1 MADFLSNG
9 ISALMAFKKALD
21 VTSQNISNV
30 ATPGYSRQSVSLV
43 TNPPEPAGNG
53 WVGTGVSVNTITRS
67 YNEYL
72 AAAVRTS
79 SSSYERANTFST
91 AATQVDNMFADSTT
105 GLSATLQSFSSAV
118 QNMANT
124 PTSTAPRQVVLS
136 QAQALASQL
145 QSYSGQLTTLSGQLD
160 SRIQTTASDITSLA
174 QNIAKLNGQI
184 ADAQAL
190 NGQPPND
197 LLDQRDQLINDLSKD
212 VNVTTSP
219 QDGGAINVY
228 IGNGQPLVVGT
239 SATTLT
245 TAPNAY
251 DPTRN
256 DLVLKSANGS
266 SNVTSSMTGGT
277 LGGMLDFRNQV
288 LDPAQSTLGLMS
300 VGIANVVNQQQSA
313 GVDLNGNAGQPIF
326 AVGGVQ
332 VQTNASNAGSATLA
346 VTRSTISALTGS
358 NYILQNTAGGWKLSN
373 AATGANVPLTGAGTS
388 ASPLQADGLSIVV
401 SGTATAGDKFLV
413 QPTAGATSG
422 LAVLLTDPAQIA
434 AASPITGA
442 PATTNTGTGTIAGGT
457 VVNPANAQLK
467 TAATIQF
474 LSATTYSINGTGAY
488 SYVSGQPITANGWQ
502 VTVSGAPATGDQFT
516 VGYTI
521 ANKGDNSNAL
531 KLAAV
536 FNQPALN
543 SGKDSVNA
551 TLSSFIGNLGTVTK
565 QAQNDTAAQQAV
577 NNSATQSLSNVSGVN
592 LDEEAAHLL
601 QFQQAYQAAAQLIG
615 ISSTLFNSMLQ
626 AVRGQ

>member
-1 MADFLSNG
+1 MADFLTNG
-9 ISALMAFKKALD
+9 VSALLAFQKALD

-43 TNPPEPAGNG
+43 TNPPEQSGNG
-53 WVGTGVSVNTITRS
+53 WIGTGVNVNTITRS
-67 YNEYL
+67 YNEFL
-72 AAAVRTS
+72 AAEVRS
-79 SSSYERANTFST
+79 SSSTYQRSKEFSAN
-91 AATQVDNMFADSTT
+91 ATQVDNMFADSKT

-124 PTSTAPRQVVLS
+124 PASTAPRQVVLS

-145 QSYSGQLTTLSGQLD
+145 QSYNGQLTTLGVQLE
-160 SRIQTTASDITSLA
+160 SRLQTTASDISSIA

-184 ADAQAL
+184 SNAQAL

-197 LLDQRDQLINDLSKD
+197 LLDQRDHLLTQLSAD
-212 VNVTTSP
+212 VNINVS
-219 QDGGAINVY
+219 QQGGSVNVY

-239 SATTLT
+239 VAATLG

-256 DLVLKSANGS
+256 DVVLNSANGS
-266 SNVTSSMTGGT
+266 ANVTSSMTGGT
-277 LGGMLDFRNQV
+277 LGGMLDFRTQV
-288 LDPAQSTLGLMS
+288 LDPAQSTLGLIS

-313 GVDLNGNAGQPIF
+313 GVDLNGNAGQPMF

-332 VQTNASNAGSATLA
+332 VQTNANNAGSATLA

-358 NYILQNTAGGWKLSN
+358 NYILQDTAGGWKLSN

-388 ASPLQADGLSIVV
+388 ASPFQADGLSIVV
-401 SGTATAGDKFLV
+401 SGTATVGDRFAI

-422 LAVLLTDPAQIA
+422 LNVLLTDPAQVA
-434 AASPITGA
+434 AGSPITATAG
-442 PATTNTGTGTIAGGT
+442 TTNTGTATIAGGT
-457 VVNPANAQLK
+457 VVNPANAQLT

-474 LSATTYSINGTGAY
+474 LSATTYSINGTGSYAY
-488 SYVSGQPITANGWQ
+488 TSGQPITANGWQ
-502 VTVSGAPATGDQFT
+502 VTVSGAPATGDKFT
-516 VGYTI
+516 VGYTT
-521 ANKGDNSNAL
+521 ANTGDNSNAL

-543 SGKDSVNA
+543 GGKDSVNA

-565 QAQNDTAAQQAV
+565 QSQNDSAAQQSV
-577 NNSATQSLSNVSGVN
+577 NSSATQSLSNVSGVN
-592 LDEEAAHLL
+592 LDEEAANLL

-615 ISSTLFNSMLQ
+615 IAGTLFNSMLQ
-626 AVRGQ
+626 AVKGQ

>member
-9 ISALMAFKKALD
+9 VSALLAFQKALD

-43 TNPPEPAGNG
+43 TNPPEQAGNG
-53 WVGTGVSVNTITRS
+53 WIGTGVNVNTITRS
-67 YNEYL
+67 YNEFL
-72 AAAVRTS
+72 AAEVRS
-79 SSSYERANTFST
+79 SSSTYQRSKEFSAN
-91 AATQVDNMFADSTT
+91 ATQVDNMFADSKT

-124 PTSTAPRQVVLS
+124 PASTAPRQVVLS

-145 QSYSGQLTTLSGQLD
+145 QSYNGQLTTLGVQLE
-160 SRIQTTASDITSLA
+160 SRVQTTASDISSIA
-174 QNIAKLNGQI
+174 QNIAKLNGEI
-184 ADAQAL
+184 SNAQAL

-197 LLDQRDQLINDLSKD
+197 LLDQRDHLLTQLSAD
-212 VNVTTSP
+212 VNINVS
-219 QDGGAINVY
+219 QQGGSVNVY

-239 SATTLT
+239 VASTLG

-266 SNVTSSMTGGT
+266 ANVTSSMTGGT
-277 LGGMLDFRNQV
+277 LGGMLDFRTQV
-288 LDPAQSTLGLMS
+288 LDPAQSTLGLIS

-332 VQTNASNAGSATLA
+332 VQTNANNAGSATLA

-358 NYILQNTAGGWKLSN
+358 NYILQDTAGGWKLSN

-388 ASPLQADGLSIVV
+388 ASPFQADGLSIVV
-401 SGTATAGDKFLV
+401 SGTATVGDRFAI
-413 QPTAGATSG
+413 QPTTGATSG
-422 LAVLLTDPAQIA
+422 LNVLLTNPAQIA
-434 AASPITGA
+434 AGSPITAAAG
-442 PATTNTGTGTIAGGT
+442 TTNTGTATIAGGT
-457 VVNPANAQLK
+457 VVNPSNAQLK

-474 LSATTYSINGTGAY
+474 LSATTYSINGTGSYAY
-488 SYVSGQPITANGWQ
+488 TSGQPITANGWQ
-502 VTVSGAPATGDQFT
+502 VTVSGAPATGDTFT
-516 VGYTI
+516 VGYTT
-521 ANKGDNSNAL
+521 ANTGDNSNAL

-536 FNQPALN
+536 FNQPMLN
-543 SGKDSVNA
+543 GGKDSVNA

-565 QAQNDTAAQQAV
+565 QAQNDSAAQQSV
-577 NNSATQSLSNVSGVN
+577 NSSATQSLSNVSGVN
-592 LDEEAAHLL
+592 LDEEAANLL

-615 ISSTLFNSMLQ
+615 ISSTLFTSILQ

>member
-9 ISALMAFKKALD
+9 ISALMAFQKALD

-43 TNPPEPAGNG
+43 TNPPEQSGNG
-53 WVGTGVSVNTITRS
+53 WVGTGVNVNTITRS

-72 AAAVRTS
+72 AAAVRSS
-79 SSSYERANTFST
+79 SSSYERSNAFST
-91 AATQVDNMFADSTT
+91 AATQVDNMFADSKT
-105 GLSATLQSFSSAV
+105 GLSATLQSFSNAV

-124 PTSTAPRQVVLS
+124 PASTAPRQVVLS

-145 QSYSGQLTTLSGQLD
+145 QEYDGQLKTLNGQLD
-160 SRIQTTASDITSLA
+160 SRIQTTASDITSIA

-197 LLDQRDQLINDLSKD
+197 LLDQRDQLLNQLSKD
-212 VNVTTSP
+212 VNITTS
-219 QDGGAINVY
+219 QQGGAVNVY

-239 SATTLT
+239 AATTLST
-245 TAPNAY
+245 TPNAY

-256 DLVLKSANGS
+256 DLLLKSANGS
-266 SNVTSSMTGGT
+266 ANVTSSMTGGT
-277 LGGMLDFRNQV
+277 LGGLLDFRSQV
-288 LDPAQSTLGLMS
+288 LDPAQSTLGLIS

-313 GVDLNGNAGQPIF
+313 GVDLNGNAGKPIF

-332 VQTNASNAGSATLA
+332 VQMNANNAGSATLA
-346 VTRSTISALTGS
+346 VTRSNVSGLTGS
-358 NYILQNTAGGWKLSN
+358 NYILQDTTAGWTLGN

-388 ASPLQADGLSIVV
+388 ASPFQADGLSIVV
-401 SGTATAGDKFLV
+401 SGTATAGDKFLI

-422 LAVLLTDPAQIA
+422 LNVLLTDPAQIA
-434 AASPITGA
+434 AGSPITAAAGA
-442 PATTNTGTGTIAGGT
+442 TNTGTATIAGGT

-467 TAATIQF
+467 TPATIQF

-488 SYVSGQPITANGWQ
+488 TYASGQPITANGWQ

-521 ANKGDNSNAL
+521 ANTGDNSNAL

-543 SGKDSVNA
+543 GGKDSVNA
-551 TLSSFIGNLGTVTK
+551 TLSGFIGNLGTVTK
-565 QAQNDTAAQQAV
+565 QAQNDSAAQQAV
-577 NNSATQSLSNVSGVN
+577 NTSATQSLSNVSGVN

-626 AVRGQ
+626 AVKGQ

>member
-9 ISALMAFKKALD
+9 ISALMAFQKALD

-43 TNPPEPAGNG
+43 TNPPEQSGNG
-53 WVGTGVSVNTITRS
+53 WVGTGVNVNTITRF

-72 AAAVRTS
+72 AAAVRSS
-79 SSSYERANTFST
+79 SSSYERSNAFST
-91 AATQVDNMFADSTT
+91 AATQVDNMFADSKT
-105 GLSATLQSFSSAV
+105 GLSATLQSFSNAV

-124 PTSTAPRQVVLS
+124 PASTAPRQVVLS

-145 QSYSGQLTTLSGQLD
+145 QEYDGQLKTLNGQLD
-160 SRIQTTASDITSLA
+160 SRIQTTASDITSIA

-197 LLDQRDQLINDLSKD
+197 LLDQRDQLLNQLSKD
-212 VNVTTSP
+212 VNITTS
-219 QDGGAINVY
+219 QQGGAVNVY

-239 SATTLT
+239 AATTLST
-245 TAPNAY
+245 TPNAY

-256 DLVLKSANGS
+256 DLLLKSANGS
-266 SNVTSSMTGGT
+266 ANVTSSMTGGT
-277 LGGMLDFRNQV
+277 LGGLLDFRSQV
-288 LDPAQSTLGLMS
+288 LDPAQSTLGLIS

-313 GVDLNGNAGQPIF
+313 GVDLNGNAGKPIF

-332 VQTNASNAGSATLA
+332 VQMNANNAGSATLA
-346 VTRSTISALTGS
+346 VTRSNVSGLTGS
-358 NYILQNTAGGWKLSN
+358 NYILQDTTAGWTLGN

-388 ASPLQADGLSIVV
+388 ASPFQADGLSIVV
-401 SGTATAGDKFLV
+401 SGTATAGDKFLI

-422 LAVLLTDPAQIA
+422 LNVLLTDPAQIA
-434 AASPITGA
+434 AGSPITAAAGA
-442 PATTNTGTGTIAGGT
+442 TNTGTATIAGGT

-467 TAATIQF
+467 TPATIQF

-488 SYVSGQPITANGWQ
+488 TYASGQPITANGWQ

-521 ANKGDNSNAL
+521 ANTGDNSNAL

-543 SGKDSVNA
+543 GGKDSVNA
-551 TLSSFIGNLGTVTK
+551 TLSGFIGNLGTVTK
-565 QAQNDTAAQQAV
+565 QAQNDSAAQQAV
-577 NNSATQSLSNVSGVN
+577 NTSATQSLSNVSGVN

-626 AVRGQ
+626 AVKGQ